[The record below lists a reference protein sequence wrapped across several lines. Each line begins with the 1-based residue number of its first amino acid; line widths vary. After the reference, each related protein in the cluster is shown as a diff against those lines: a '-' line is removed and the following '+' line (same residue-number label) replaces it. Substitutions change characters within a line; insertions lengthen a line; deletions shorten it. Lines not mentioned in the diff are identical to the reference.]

1 VADAPRTDDDVD
13 ELRDSESMALYRD
26 LLRAM
31 YVMFKSA
38 FVYAT
43 NNDTLRVSC
52 ERVATAA
59 NRICTL
65 LDDQASLELLGE
77 GAYVNKTL
85 IKLDTSLFDQS
96 DYLFAIFSTLGI
108 SAISAIDQTGAA
120 DWLEI
125 VAAFQRAVG
134 PGGDFQTF
142 AKTSLPKL
150 RITSMQGAGAKSGLV
165 ATARFR
171 ALRAYA
177 TTVITIN
184 EVLDA
189 LRTGRRLR
197 PMWVKRPIQEMV
209 SLAVEAGPML
219 LALTHLKRHKIS
231 VAHHLTNTAVYA
243 ICSAQ
248 ALGLPRRLIA
258 QLAMEAALH
267 DVGRAFVAAP
277 EKAAH
282 SVAERRFAL
291 ESVRRLVTAGSVNDR
306 MMARVVMTNEVR
318 RWAAR
323 RAEPPGDT
331 AYPFALAGRS
341 RLLAVAHAYSML
353 TLQQQGRPALLPD
366 EALRVIVAEG
376 GRRYDPTAVRLIVNA
391 LGVYP
396 VGSTV
401 ALDDGRVAVV
411 VEATLAAGG
420 ATRPRVK
427 IVREVD
433 GSIVDGALVDLAGD
447 AGARTRVQQCIDGE
461 ALEINAPAFLLS

>member
-1 VADAPRTDDDVD
+1 MAEIEPEID
-13 ELRDSESMALYRD
+13 ELRDSESMALYREY
-26 LLRAM
+26 LRAM

-38 FVYAT
+38 FVYET

-59 NRICTL
+59 NRICTQ

-77 GAYVNKTL
+77 GAYINRTL
-85 IKLDTSLFDQS
+85 IKLDASLFDQS

-108 SAISAIDQTGAA
+108 SAIAAIDQTTQGE
-120 DWLEI
+120 WIEL
-125 VAAFQRAVG
+125 VAAFKRAVG
-134 PGGDFQTF
+134 PGGDFTTF
-142 AKTSLPKL
+142 AKTTLPKL
-150 RITSMQGAGAKSGLV
+150 RITAIQGAGAKSGLV

-219 LALTHLKRHKIS
+219 LALTHLKRHKVS

-243 ICSAQ
+243 ICAAQ
-248 ALGLPRRLIA
+248 PLGLPRRLVA

-282 SVAERRFAL
+282 SVAERRYAL

-306 MMARVVMTNEVR
+306 MMARVVMSNEVR
-318 RWAAR
+318 RWAQR
-323 RAEPPGDT
+323 RAEPGGDT
-331 AYPFALAGRS
+331 PYPFALAGRS
-341 RLLAVAHAYSML
+341 RLLAVAHAYSLL
-353 TLQQQGRPALLPD
+353 TMQQQGRSPLLPD

-376 GRRYDPTAVRLIVNA
+376 GRRYDATSVRLLVNA

-411 VEATLAAGG
+411 VEATMAAG
-420 ATRPRVK
+420 ATTRPRVK
-427 IVREVD
+427 IVRD
-433 GSIVDGALVDLAGD
+433 AQGDIVDGALVDLAGD
-447 AGARTRVQQCIDGE
+447 AGARVRVQQCIDGE